1 MEDLSILEWHPVMY
15 GRPKG
20 KKKQKLTSL
29 SLTHCLGYQSPSGG
43 VGTPAFAS
51 LVLTSLGLDYI
62 WFTIFLDFCRL
73 QIMGLSI

>member
-1 MEDLSILEWHPVMY
+1 MEDLSILEWHSIIH

-20 KKKQKLTSL
+20 KKKQKLTSA

-51 LVLTSLGLDYI
+51 LVLKPLGLDYI
-62 WFTIFLDFCRL
+62 WFTTFLDFCR
-73 QIMGLSI
+73 